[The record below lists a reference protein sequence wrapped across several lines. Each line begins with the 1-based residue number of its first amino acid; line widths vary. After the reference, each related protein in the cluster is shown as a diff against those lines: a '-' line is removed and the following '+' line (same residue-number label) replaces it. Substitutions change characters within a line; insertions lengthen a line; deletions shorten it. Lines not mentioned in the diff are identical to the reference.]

1 MKFLIHLGHPA
12 HFHLFK
18 NILKFLEEKGH
29 KVFLVINGKDIL
41 EELLIREKINYYKIL
56 NSKKGKTYFEM
67 IYRQIISIFKL
78 LIFSYRHKIN
88 LFLGSTPLVSHV
100 GFITRKPS
108 FLFVEDDA
116 EIVPLFAKITYPFA
130 TYIVTPN
137 VCSVG
142 KWFNKKIG
150 VDSYH
155 ELAYLHPNHFTP
167 SKSIAE
173 KYIKTSN
180 DFFIIRFS
188 KLGAYHDK
196 GISGISN
203 DIAKKIILDLK
214 KHGDV
219 YITSERVIDA
229 ELEQYRISVNPVD
242 IHHLMAFS
250 SLFIGDSQTMAA
262 EAAVLGVPFIRFNDF
277 VGKISY
283 LNELEN
289 HYKLG
294 YGINTHNLDQLF
306 KKVKEL
312 LNNNNK
318 RNFLKL
324 RKKKC

>member
-1 MKFLIHLGHPA
+1 M
-12 HFHLFK
+12 
-18 NILKFLEEKGH
+18 
-29 KVFLVINGKDIL
+29 
-41 EELLIREKINYYKIL
+41 
-56 NSKKGKTYFEM
+56 
-67 IYRQIISIFKL
+67 
-78 LIFSYRHKIN
+78 
-88 LFLGSTPLVSHV
+88 
-100 GFITRKPS
+100 
-108 FLFVEDDA
+108 EDDA

-318 RNFLKL
+318 RNFFKTQKEKMLSEKIDYAIFVCEL
-324 RKKKC
+324 LNNYCKNSKSIVSSNF